1 VVNWTYATALAY
13 TAYVEGALDDR
24 IVVTAWY
31 TDYEK
36 LYPGWLK
43 TRPVIVVA
51 EGVPTLSQL
60 RLVSQDASEPAI
72 YRVMR

>member
-1 VVNWTYATALAY
+1 
-13 TAYVEGALDDR
+13 
-24 IVVTAWY
+24 VTAWY